1 MSITNFVRFED
12 ERGTT
17 VYGDLPASEV
27 SGKLEGKTVE
37 VLSGEPFTGFTKTGN
52 KATIKKVRWSS
63 PMPTMSAC

>member
-1 MSITNFVRFED
+1 M
-12 ERGTT
+12 
-17 VYGDLPASEV
+17 YGDLPASEV